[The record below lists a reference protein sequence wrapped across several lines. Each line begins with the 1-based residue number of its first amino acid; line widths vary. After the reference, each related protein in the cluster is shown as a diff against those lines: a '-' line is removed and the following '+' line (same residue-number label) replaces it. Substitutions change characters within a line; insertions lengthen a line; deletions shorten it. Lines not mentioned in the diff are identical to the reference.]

1 MYKEYLKKQKTLK
14 KAYIDLLEIIMEEKS
29 YNEEHLELLLS
40 IGKSMLVMKEALF
53 ITIKECTFKN
63 NNYNI
68 LKRLLERLETETDE
82 KWNLDYFTKTNNN
95 DQEVTFIVLKKED
108 YPLDFIATQSYEELH
123 KQAEFGNTTED
134 YLIYEEK
141 QNQTFELGYYLTSSK
156 PHLQKFFKEGYNF
169 STNYSMLQEEIINMV
184 MNSYEINYKKLKQ
197 RKK

>member
-1 MYKEYLKKQKTLK
+1 MYKEYLKKQETLK

-29 YNEEHLELLLS
+29 YDEKNLELLLS
-40 IGKSMLVMKEALF
+40 IGKSIIIMDEALF

-68 LKRLLERLETETDE
+68 LTKLIERLENETDE
-82 KWNLDYFTKTNNN
+82 KWNIDYFSKTNDNN
-95 DQEVTFIVLKKED
+95 KVVSFIIIKKED
-108 YPLDFIATQSYEELH
+108 FPLDFIKTQSYKKLH
-123 KQAEFGNTTED
+123 KQAESGNIAED

-141 QNQTFELGYYLTSSK
+141 QTTWFELGYYLTKSK
-156 PHLQKFFKEGYNF
+156 PNIQKFFKNGYSF
-169 STNYSMLQEEIINMV
+169 STKYSMLQEEIINMV